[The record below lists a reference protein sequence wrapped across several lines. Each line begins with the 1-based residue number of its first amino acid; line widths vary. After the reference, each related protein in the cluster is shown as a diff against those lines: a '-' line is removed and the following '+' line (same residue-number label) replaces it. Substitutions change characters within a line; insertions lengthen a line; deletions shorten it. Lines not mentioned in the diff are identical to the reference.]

1 MSDIESRYFVRSFLR
16 FLNKQ
21 ISDNRFSS
29 DALESLEVAI
39 QCLENV
45 YELNDEGGAGSGD
58 DTNNPLS
65 NFDLYELYSN
75 ALLNVSPERK
85 EEAEGMKNEGIF
97 EIFGF

>member
-21 ISDNRFSS
+21 MSENKFSS
-29 DALESLEVAI
+29 DGLESLEVAI

-45 YELNDEGGAGSGD
+45 YELNNDETGTGNGD
-58 DTNNPLS
+58 DKDNPLN

-75 ALLNVSPERK
+75 ALLNVGPERK
-85 EEAEGMKNEGIF
+85 EEAENMKNEGI
-97 EIFGF
+97 